1 MSEPTM
7 PDPDLPPDADD
18 PPLLPGEGEAVQTR
32 MFEEHPEMDPA
43 FGSPDIEPVEGEA
56 AAEEELYEHEPLWDE
71 GGDLAGALEALLTAS
86 GEVMD
91 IPRLRDLTGLPEG
104 ALRMGLE
111 KLSERL
117 QPPSGLRLVE
127 VGGGWRMATAP
138 HYQRL
143 VSKLVT
149 TIRSGRL
156 TPAQTEVMA
165 IVAYRQPITITE
177 INDIRGVTSSA
188 NQVKSLLERELI
200 TLAGRKSVV
209 GRPMMYATTQNFLV
223 HFGLKGLHDLPR
235 LADFGEGSLEAT
247 ALAQLEP
254 LPEDSLFDGSHDLE
268 ADGPGMEA
276 GGPEPADPAAA
287 PQGTIPD
294 A

>member
-1 MSEPTM
+1 MSEPNLPET
-7 PDPDLPPDADD
+7 PAPEAVDPIVPLPEDAA
-18 PPLLPGEGEAVQTR
+18 AVQTK

-43 FGSPDIEPVEGEA
+43 FGSPEIEPVEGEA
-56 AAEEELYEHEPLWDE
+56 GAAEELYEHEPLWDE
-71 GGDLAGALEALLTAS
+71 GGDLAGALEALLTAG

-91 IPRLRDLTGLPEG
+91 IARLRDLTGLPEG

-149 TIRSGRL
+149 TLRSGRL
-156 TPAQTEVMA
+156 TPAQTEVLA

-188 NQVKSLLERELI
+188 NQIKSLLERELI
-200 TLAGRKSVV
+200 TLAGRKAVV

-235 LADFGEGSLEAT
+235 LADFGEGNLEAT

-268 ADGPGMEA
+268 ASGQ
-276 GGPEPADPAAA
+276 AA
-287 PQGTIPD
+287 PEEASAPPEDAPD

>member
-1 MSEPTM
+1 VSEPNLPQTPGPEAEDPILPL
-7 PDPDLPPDADD
+7 PDDAA
-18 PPLLPGEGEAVQTR
+18 AVQTK

-43 FGSPDIEPVEGEA
+43 FGSPEIEPVEGEA
-56 AAEEELYEHEPLWDE
+56 EAAEELYEHEPLWDE
-71 GGDLAGALEALLTAS
+71 GGDLAGALEALLTAG

-91 IPRLRDLTGLPEG
+91 IARLRDLTGLPEG

-111 KLSERL
+111 KLAERL

-156 TPAQTEVMA
+156 TPAQTEVLA

-188 NQVKSLLERELI
+188 NQIKSLLERELI
-200 TLAGRKSVV
+200 TLAGRKAVV

-223 HFGLKGLHDLPR
+223 HFGLKSLHDLPR
-235 LADFGEGSLEAT
+235 LADFGEGTLEAT

-268 ADGPGMEA
+268 ASGEPTQEKA
-276 GGPEPADPAAA
+276 QAPPEDA
-287 PQGTIPD
+287 PD